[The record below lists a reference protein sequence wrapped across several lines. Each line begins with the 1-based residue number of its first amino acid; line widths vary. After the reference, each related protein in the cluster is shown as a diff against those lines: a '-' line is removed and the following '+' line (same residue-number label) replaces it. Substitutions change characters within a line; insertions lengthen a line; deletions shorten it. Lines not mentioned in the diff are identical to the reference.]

1 MAQCCHLIKAA
12 FPKINDDIYQVSPNT
27 CTSTTCQEVHLDF
40 KEKMDIGDVSFIW
53 QYVESVLETSGDD
66 FESTDDLYEA
76 IGEVSFPRKKSKQN
90 LI

>member
-27 CTSTTCQEVHLDF
+27 CQEVHLDF
-40 KEKMDIGDVSFIW
+40 KEKMNIGDVNVVW

-76 IGEVSFPRKKSKQN
+76 IGEVRFLRKKSKQN